1 MKEIFAMSK
10 KELERAHVM
19 KNIEEKRVSQTKAAR
34 LLNVSGRH
42 TRRLWKAYSS
52 EGDLGL
58 ISKKRGKPSNR
69 RVSSQ
74 VIEKLKRVISKYYQ
88 DFGPTLTQEKLEEK
102 HRITLSI
109 ETVRKLMIEF
119 GFWKAKKP
127 KKPVIHQLRKR
138 RAKEGELEQID
149 GSPHDWFEGRAPKC
163 TLLVCID
170 DATSKFKVL
179 RFIPTETT
187 EGYFDLVKEY
197 IESYGRPRAFYS
209 DRHSIFR
216 VNHKEALTGNGM
228 TQFGR
233 ALKEL
238 DIQLICA
245 NTPQAKGRVE
255 RANQLLQDR
264 LVKEMRL
271 LNINNIDEGNRYLPK
286 FIKKHNQKFAVVAQS
301 DIDAHRALLSQHR
314 LSEIL
319 VKKESRHLS
328 KNLTF
333 QYDKVIYQIQTER
346 PSYAMRQAKVQ
357 VIENKGKVS
366 INYQGKNL
374 PYTVY
379 HQQEKQG
386 EIADIKNIDSY
397 FLERRKKPS
406 KHHPWR

>member
-1 MKEIFAMSK
+1 MKDILIMSK
-10 KELERAHVM
+10 KELERSHVM
-19 KNIEEKRVSQTKAAR
+19 KNIEEKKISQTKAAQ
-34 LLNVSGRH
+34 LLHISERH
-42 TRRLWKAYSS
+42 TRRLWKRYSS
-52 EGDLGL
+52 EGDRGL
-58 ISKKRGKPSNR
+58 LSKKRGSPSNR
-69 RVSSQ
+69 RISST
-74 VIEKLKRVISKYYQ
+74 IIKKLKRIISKYYQ

-102 HRITLSI
+102 HQITLSV
-109 ETVRKLMIEF
+109 ETVRKWMIEF
-119 GFWKAKKP
+119 GFWKTKKA

-149 GSPHDWFEGRAPKC
+149 GSPHDWFEGRGPKC

-170 DATSKFKVL
+170 DATSKLKAMQFVSS
-179 RFIPTETT
+179 ETT

-197 IESYGRPRAFYS
+197 VENYGRPLAFYS

-238 DIQLICA
+238 DIKLICA

-271 LNINNIDEGNRYLPK
+271 LNISNMKEGNRYLPK
-286 FIKKHNQKFAVVAQS
+286 FIKKHNQRFGVAAQS
-301 DIDAHRALLSQHR
+301 EQDAHRALLSQHS

-333 QYDKVIYQIQTER
+333 QYEKNIYQIETKR
-346 PSYAMRQAKVQ
+346 AGYAMRHAKVQ
-357 VIENKGKVS
+357 VIENKGKIS
-366 INYQGKNL
+366 ISYQGKNL
-374 PYTVY
+374 PYTIY

-386 EIADIKNIDSY
+386 EIVDIKNVDC
-397 FLERRKKPS
+397 FFERRKKPA